1 MGGIRN
7 RIPGSSIHPLQGM
20 WRAFC
25 RTVTR
30 VFYRR
35 CEVFGL
41 ERLPRT
47 GAVVLCGNHPNA
59 LVDAVILQSVSP
71 RLLHPLA
78 RSGLFKNP
86 LLRPL
91 LAIMPAVPIY
101 RRQDQPPPSTA
112 GHGGVETSGVETSG
126 AGTSGVE
133 TKSGATSG
141 AATNQSGAN
150 LDAFERCYDF
160 LSNGEA
166 LLIFP
171 EGESH
176 SDSQLRTFKTG
187 AARIA
192 LGALARDG
200 SPPLV
205 LPVGLN
211 FSEVGRFRSS
221 VFVNFGEPVPVEST
235 PDESTPG
242 EPEEEAVIR
251 LTGRIQTGLE
261 AVTLNPESWR
271 DLDLLRRLERF
282 FALRRNRI
290 RQRTMGQRFRT
301 LKKLNETH
309 LRLWREHPGQVE
321 RVRLLLNHFE
331 RLCRKT
337 GVKDY
342 HLTLNYT
349 PMVVA
354 RFVARTLSVL
364 LVMVPVALWGALNC
378 ALPYWLTGWLA
389 ARLARGRYQYDT
401 ARITLGMLFFGGFWG
416 GQTAWVWQAAGGWA
430 AFGYLL
436 SLPIAGTVALF
447 VLRERIRIL
456 ENIRVFFVFMRK
468 KELREYMRDKRRHLE
483 VELAKLAQAAK
494 RSRTQN

>member
-1 MGGIRN
+1 MFK
-7 RIPGSSIHPLQGM
+7 
-20 WRAFC
+20 AFC

-47 GAVVLCGNHPNA
+47 GGVVLCGNHPNA
-59 LVDAVILQSVSP
+59 LVDAVILQAVSP
-71 RLLHPLA
+71 RPLHPLA

-86 LLRPL
+86 LMRPL
-91 LAIMPAVPIY
+91 LAIIQAVPIH
-101 RRQDQPPPSTA
+101 RRQDQAPA
-112 GHGGVETSGVETSG
+112 GGVETSGAEPG
-126 AGTSGVE
+126 
-133 TKSGATSG
+133 
-141 AATNQSGAN
+141 QMGAN

-160 LSNGEA
+160 LAAGEV

-176 SDSQLRTFKTG
+176 SDSQMRTFKTG

-200 SPPLV
+200 NPPTV

-221 VFVNFGEPVPVEST
+221 VFVNFGEPVPVEAA
-235 PDESTPG
+235 PDESG
-242 EPEEEAVIR
+242 EDAVKR
-251 LTGRIQTGLE
+251 LTGKIQAGLE

-290 RQRTMGQRFRT
+290 RKRTMGERFRT

-321 RVRLLLNHFE
+321 RVRLLLNQFE

-337 GVKDY
+337 GVRDY

-349 PMVVA
+349 PMMVG
-354 RFVARTLSVL
+354 RFVLRTLAVL
-364 LVMVPVALWGALNC
+364 LVMAPVALWGALNC

-401 ARITLGMLFFGGFWG
+401 GRITLGMLFFGGFWG
-416 GQTAWVWQAAGGWA
+416 GQTAWVWQAAGGWTA
-430 AFGYLL
+430 LGYLL
-436 SLPIAGTVALF
+436 SLPIAGTVTLF
-447 VLRERIRIL
+447 VSRERTRIL
-456 ENIRVFFVFMRK
+456 ENIRVFFVFLRK
-468 KELREYMRDKRRHLE
+468 KDLREYMRDKRRHLE
-483 VELAKLAQAAK
+483 LELAKLAQAAK
-494 RSRTQN
+494 RSRAPR

>member
-1 MGGIRN
+1 MGDIRS
-7 RIPGSSIHPLQGM
+7 RIPIPPIHPLQGM
-20 WRAFC
+20 YRAFC
-25 RTVTR
+25 RMVTR

-59 LVDAVILQSVSP
+59 LVDAVILQAVSP

-91 LAIMPAVPIY
+91 LAIMQAVPIY
-101 RRQDQPPPSTA
+101 RRQDQPPA
-112 GHGGVETSGVETSG
+112 SGAETSG
-126 AGTSGVE
+126 AE
-133 TKSGATSG
+133 TSG
-141 AATNQSGAN
+141 AASSGAASSGAATGGEATKPATGKN
-150 LDAFERCYDF
+150 LDAFQRCYDF
-160 LSNGEA
+160 LATGEV

-200 SPPLV
+200 SAPLV

-430 AFGYLL
+430 ALGYVL
-436 SLPIAGTVALF
+436 SLPVAGAVALF
-447 VLRERIRIL
+447 VSRERTRIQ
-456 ENIRVFFVFMRK
+456 ENIRVFFVFLRK
-468 KELREYMRDKRRHLE
+468 KELREYMREKRRHLE